1 MIEFSRI
8 LKECFWDVDM
18 QASEI
23 KEIISG
29 QDFRKK
35 QFLFEKILLNSTKM
49 LRDLSMFES
58 SELQGLLDNI
68 KIPSFNYDYVFRRKN
83 IVEVYFFNSKL
94 LIDELKWVA

>member
-8 LKECFWDVDM
+8 LKECFWDVDI

-58 SELQGLLDNI
+58 SELQGLLDNL